1 MSGTVSA
8 IRTAASR
15 KRDFSLDTALPADPA
30 VLEAQ
35 VLRLL
40 SEAAPAIIAIRP
52 SDNPERA
59 ARDGHRTPPPFVKGV
74 PDLILLLPQGR
85 TACLRIKTQANRLTR
100 EQVMF
105 GDLCRQR
112 GIPFAVVRSAP
123 EARDALIRFGVSPGG
138 T

>member
-1 MSGTVSA
+1 MSATAPS
-8 IRTAASR
+8 IRAAAGR
-15 KRDFSLDTALPADPA
+15 RRAFSLDTALPADPA

-35 VLRLL
+35 ILRLL

-52 SDNPERA
+52 SNSPERA
-59 ARDGHRTPPPFVKGV
+59 PRDGHRTPPPFVKGV
-74 PDLILLLPQGR
+74 PDLILLLPRGR
-85 TACLRIKTQANRLTR
+85 TACLRIKTQADRLSR

-123 EARDALIRFGVSPGG
+123 EARDALIRFGVAPGEA
-138 T
+138 